1 MPERGNTKLLQ
12 VFSRQARQ
20 DPSSISFSRKAPSY
34 RSRPR
39 LRSQITMSIG
49 GAPTFSGNPHH
60 PLGVG
65 MVSSVPPRSFRH
77 CR

>member
-1 MPERGNTKLLQ
+1 MPESGNTKLLQ

-20 DPSSISFSRKAPSY
+20 DPLLNLVLAEGPLVPFEAKTAQPDHNVHRGRAHIQWQPTSSS
-34 RSRPR
+34 
-39 LRSQITMSIG
+39 
-49 GAPTFSGNPHH
+49 
-60 PLGVG
+60 GVG